1 MIKVN
6 SIASRSALTSLFVC
20 GVVSA
25 AALTADLSKYRD
37 FQFGT
42 DLPAVARQVGVSMS
56 QVKVIHSR
64 PALIQELEWRPR
76 GLGPSPQAEPAD
88 DVVFSFYNGEL
99 YRIVVNYDRYEIE
112 GLTAQDIID
121 AVSVIYGPAIQAA
134 APVKNARD
142 SYSGRDEPVARWQ
155 DPQYAFDLVRSAYS
169 PSFKLIGV
177 LKKLDASA
185 QDAILEAKRLDDRE
199 APQRD
204 AARVASEQEAARAQ
218 LEKSR
223 LVNKPRFR
231 P

>member
-1 MIKVN
+1 MFKVR
-6 SIASRSALTSLFVC
+6 SIASKSRLTALFVC
-20 GVVSA
+20 GAMSIATA
-25 AALTADLSKYRD
+25 AGDLSRYRS
-37 FQFGT
+37 FRFGT
-42 DLPAVARQVGVSMS
+42 DLPTVARQVGASVS
-56 QVKVIHSR
+56 QAKVIHRR

-76 GLGPSPQAEPAD
+76 SLGPSLQAEPANE
-88 DVVFSFYNGEL
+88 VVFSFYNGEL
-99 YRIVVNYDRYEIE
+99 YRIVVSYDRYEIE

-121 AVSVIYGPAIQAA
+121 AVSVIYGPAIQVA
-134 APVKNARD
+134 APVKNAWD

-155 DPQYAFDLVRSAYS
+155 DSQYAFDLVRPAYG

-177 LKKLDASA
+177 LKELDSSA
-185 QDAILEAKRLDDRE
+185 QDAIVEAKRLDDRE